1 MGNNEALTLE
11 GVRWGEF
18 FISDVAEIISGY
30 DINDDEKQQGNYP
43 YISSSSMNN
52 GISHF
57 VSNINETLEA
67 DCISVCRTGS
77 VGYAFYHPY
86 EALYSNNCRKL
97 RLHHRGKY
105 AALFIAN
112 QITSQR
118 ERYNYGYIMGTARLM
133 RQKILLPADESG
145 RPDYAFM
152 ERYMRNIEQRLIRAY
167 VEQVSV
173 RLRNTPQ
180 KLLSLD
186 GVTWGKFAIGDLFTI
201 EQGKCS
207 RANELKKAHP
217 EIPYLGAT
225 NRNNGVLDFVDAD
238 EKLMQKGNCIAFIK
252 DGEGAMGFAVY
263 KAEDFIATTN
273 MALGYAPFLDRY
285 IGMFITTVA
294 DKVRGKYSYNYKRNE
309 ERLKKEVIQLP
320 VTPSGSPDWQ
330 LMRSYMLSLET
341 QHLSSVLTHFTAKL
355 HRAYN
360 LPQNSQGEI
369 SS

>member
-152 ERYMRNIEQRLIRAY
+152 ERFMRNIEQRLIRAY
-167 VEQVSV
+167 VGQVSV
-173 RLRNTPQ
+173 RLRNTPPQ
-180 KLLSLD
+180 KLLSLC
-186 GVTWGKFAIGDLFTI
+186 GITWGNFFISDVAEIISGRDI
-201 EQGKCS
+201 YDDERVSGS
-207 RANELKKAHP
+207 
-217 EIPYLGAT
+217 IPYIGSSALNNGIT
-225 NRNNGVLDFVDAD
+225 HFISNTNETQESECISVNRNGSV
-238 EKLMQKGNCIAFIK
+238 GYAFYHPYEALYSNDCRKIRPRVK
-252 DGEGAMGFAVY
+252 DKYAAL
-263 KAEDFIATTN
+263 FIATQ
-273 MALGYAPFLDRY
+273 
-285 IGMFITTVA
+285 ITA
-294 DKVRGKYSYNYKRNE
+294 QKDKYSYGYKMGTA
-309 ERLKKEVIQLP
+309 RLMRQKIMLP
-320 VTPSGSPDWQ
+320 VTPSGTPDWQ
-330 LMRSYMLSLET
+330 LMHSYMLSLET
-341 QHLSSVLTHFTAKL
+341 HHLSAVLTHFTAKL